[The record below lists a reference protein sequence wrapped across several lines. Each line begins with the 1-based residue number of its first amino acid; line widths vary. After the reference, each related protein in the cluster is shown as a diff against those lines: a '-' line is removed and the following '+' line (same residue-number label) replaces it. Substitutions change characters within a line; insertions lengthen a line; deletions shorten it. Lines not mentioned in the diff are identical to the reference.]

1 MKKFFDVFPFLQV
14 DDKVRQFLE
23 ETEVERVSSTKKKD
37 LLRIYMVS
45 GRLIEKE
52 YIWKA
57 EKGIEKMLS
66 SFQTKVKIYEKYH
79 LSSQYNTEKL
89 MNAYRNSILLELR
102 EYSPVEYNLFK
113 NGDISYP
120 EEDRIVLTV
129 GDSVPARSRGEE
141 LGRILEKIC
150 NERCGFQTSVEIA
163 YKEERSEKNREED
176 ELRIAR
182 QVISPSDFTEA
193 YAASVFNEYELYNK
207 DFILA
212 YENSHK

>member
-120 EEDRIVLTV
+120 EEDRIVLSWDAFWKKYVTK
-129 GDSVPARSRGEE
+129 GADFRQALKLPIKKKGQRRT
-141 LGRILEKIC
+141 EK
-150 NERCGFQTSVEIA
+150 RMS
-163 YKEERSEKNREED
+163 
-176 ELRIAR
+176 
-182 QVISPSDFTEA
+182 
-193 YAASVFNEYELYNK
+193 
-207 DFILA
+207 
-212 YENSHK
+212 

>member
-129 GDSVPARSRGEE
+129 GDSVLIS
-141 LGRILEKIC
+141 
-150 NERCGFQTSVEIA
+150 
-163 YKEERSEKNREED
+163 YKR
-176 ELRIAR
+176 
-182 QVISPSDFTEA
+182 
-193 YAASVFNEYELYNK
+193 
-207 DFILA
+207 
-212 YENSHK
+212 

>member
-79 LSSQYNTEKL
+79 LSSQYNT
-89 MNAYRNSILLELR
+89 
-102 EYSPVEYNLFK
+102 
-113 NGDISYP
+113 
-120 EEDRIVLTV
+120 DRK
-129 GDSVPARSRGEE
+129 SV
-141 LGRILEKIC
+141 
-150 NERCGFQTSVEIA
+150 V
-163 YKEERSEKNREED
+163 
-176 ELRIAR
+176 
-182 QVISPSDFTEA
+182 
-193 YAASVFNEYELYNK
+193 
-207 DFILA
+207 
-212 YENSHK
+212 